1 MNSSAFISDIHSN
14 LEALTAVLED
24 IDHHGYE
31 EIFCLGDLVGYGP
44 DPVACTDLVQERCRV
59 TLLGNHE
66 EALLKGTQGFNRV
79 ALSSIEWTR
88 EQLRPRFYRLGSRR
102 RWEFLTG
109 LPLRYQ
115 WEDFLLVHGSPR
127 EPTTEYIFP
136 RDAEWDLTGKF
147 EAIFGSFKTV
157 CLVAHTHYA
166 GVFKETQGIPQ
177 KEVGDPFRKDVDFIP
192 QKEVGDPF
200 RFEGKKL
207 IINVGSV
214 GQPRDENWRAC
225 YLSIENNELFRF
237 HRVEYP
243 VEVTQKKI
251 AAIDALDNSLAD
263 RLRKRV

>member
-88 EQLRPRFYRLGSRR
+88 EQLRPRFYRAGSRR

-136 RDAEWDLTGKF
+136 GDAEWDLTGKF

-177 KEVGDPFRKDVDFIP
+177 KEVGDPLRKDVDFIP